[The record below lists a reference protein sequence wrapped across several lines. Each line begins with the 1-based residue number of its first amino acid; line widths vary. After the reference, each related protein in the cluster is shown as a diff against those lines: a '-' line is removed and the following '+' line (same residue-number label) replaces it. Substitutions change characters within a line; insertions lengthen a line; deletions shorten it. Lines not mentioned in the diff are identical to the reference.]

1 VKIGSGRML
10 LVVLAAAAVL
20 LTARTGSVALIDP
33 DEGRF
38 ARTSVEMSRSGDLV
52 VPTFEGRP
60 RLVKPPLLHWIQVPL
75 FRTLGTGELIA
86 RLPSTLSIL
95 GMLLITAWAARRRF
109 GPEGA
114 VWAASFLI
122 TMPLVVSVGRLGTL
136 DALLSVHIL
145 AVVALD
151 IVEPEEAGPYR
162 SLVIGALTGLA
173 FLAKGPV
180 GVILPAL
187 IMLAGRTASGREILP
202 GFSSIARALAGW
214 CAVVLPWGLV
224 FMKRVGSGAA
234 FATMKSEGLER
245 FFQGTV
251 HTEPHWFYAGVVL
264 VGFFPWVV
272 PLCLGL
278 IRVISRRK
286 DPAAATGLYA
296 GAGLLAGLLFFTLC
310 KGKLPNYILP
320 LAPLAA
326 ILVTWELGQELDDS
340 GERRMG
346 PGLLAGALA
355 GFAVLLG
362 AVSLMSLPESA
373 RFAAG
378 AGSAIHMVAFILAI
392 PGVLRHRPRRVFAIA
407 AVANALFLL
416 VALTVF
422 LPDHAGR
429 RSSRLLV
436 EAVPELS
443 SGRPL
448 ALVEMELPSITF
460 YLDQVPERIV
470 KADVAE
476 RISRDDQPLLI
487 MDRSDLHVLSPR
499 VNRALAEVGSS
510 GKYIV
515 FESKPAGAKILD
527 AAAGPR

>member
-1 VKIGSGRML
+1 MMW
-10 LVVLAAAAVL
+10 VVLAAAVIL

-52 VPTFEGRP
+52 VPTFEGKE
-60 RLVKPPLLHWIQVPL
+60 RLVKPPLLHWFQVPL
-75 FRTLGTGELIA
+75 FSALGTGELIV

-95 GMLLITAWAARRRF
+95 GMLLITAWVVRRRF

-114 VWAASFLI
+114 VWAASFLV

-151 IVEPEEAGPYR
+151 MAEPEEAGPYR
-162 SLVIGALTGLA
+162 SLVIGALMGMA

-180 GVILPAL
+180 GIILPLL

-202 GFSSIARALAGW
+202 GISVAARALAGW

-224 FMKRVGSGAA
+224 FMKRVGWFTALG
-234 FATMKSEGLER
+234 TMRSEGLDR

-251 HTEPHWFYAGVVL
+251 HTEPPWFYAGVLL
-264 VGFFPWVV
+264 VGFFPWIV
-272 PLCLGL
+272 PLCAGM
-278 IRVISRRK
+278 IRVIGRRR
-286 DPAAATGLYA
+286 DPAAATALYA

-326 ILVTWELGQELDDS
+326 ILVTWELGQELDDP
-340 GERRMG
+340 GKRRIG
-346 PGLLAGALA
+346 PGLLAAALA

-362 AVSLMSLPESA
+362 AVAFMPLPESA
-373 RFAAG
+373 RIAAG
-378 AGSAIHMVAFILAI
+378 AGSAFHLAAFGAAI
-392 PGVLRHRPRRVFAIA
+392 PGLLRHRVRQLFAVA
-407 AVANALFLL
+407 AVANGLFLL

-422 LPDHAGR
+422 LPDHASR
-429 RSSRLLV
+429 RSSRALV
-436 EAVPELS
+436 EGVPELS
-443 SGRPL
+443 SGRPV
-448 ALVEMELPSITF
+448 ALVEMELPSLTF
-460 YLDQVPERIV
+460 YLDQVPERIY
-470 KADVAE
+470 KADVAG
-476 RISRDDQPLLI
+476 RIARDDRLLLV
-487 MDRSDLHVLSPR
+487 MDRSDLHVLSPA
-499 VNRALAEVGSS
+499 VNRDLREVGSF
-510 GKYIV
+510 GKYVV
-515 FESKPAGAKILD
+515 FEVDPAGAAD
-527 AAAGPR
+527 RQNP